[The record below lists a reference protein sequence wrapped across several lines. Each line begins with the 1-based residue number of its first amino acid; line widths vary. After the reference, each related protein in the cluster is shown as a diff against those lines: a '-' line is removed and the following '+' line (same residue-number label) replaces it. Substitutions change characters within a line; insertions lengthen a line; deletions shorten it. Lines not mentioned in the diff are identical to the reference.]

1 MLNVPEGMVYGDIP
15 LRYVYPY
22 NEVLQNK
29 ANYEAAAAA
38 IGGDETSTPIFWDVV
53 PSPFK

>member
-1 MLNVPEGMVYGDIP
+1 VYGDIP

-38 IGGDETSTPIFWDVV
+38 IGGDETYTPIFWDVV